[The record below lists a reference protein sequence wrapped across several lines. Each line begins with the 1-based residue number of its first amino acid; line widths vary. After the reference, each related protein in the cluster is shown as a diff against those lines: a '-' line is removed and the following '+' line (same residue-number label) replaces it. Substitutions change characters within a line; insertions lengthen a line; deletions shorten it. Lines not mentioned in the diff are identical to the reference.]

1 MAITVSE
8 PIIAS
13 GKPRIDASY
22 GPWETWEAA
31 ATGLTDIYKTSSFGI
46 NVPAR
51 ILVCVN
57 DVEYILTEQIIDEY
71 SAEDVDAAEDNN
83 TQLTQKTVNATALQ
97 TKCTPYA
104 QGGGITEEEVDT
116 KIQTAINGEI
126 SRADLAY
133 ANKNTQTS
141 VNRPV
146 IVTASP
152 HIAPSPQY
160 TRFYGEYDESFT
172 FVPDNSLVSNRNSM
186 DTIDLE
192 KVLGYSPVPYVD
204 NAVDN
209 PNSDSPEH
217 PNIIGK
223 SFAQVNLTKN
233 DIWIG
238 TATQYRSA
246 LLFNSAEV
254 ANKTLVIIT
263 SDGSGVVNVS
273 GENIVV
279 PARPVV
285 QNGEE

>member
-31 ATGLTDIYKTSSFGI
+31 AAGLTNTYKTSTFGVI
-46 NVPAR
+46 VPAR

-57 DVEYILTEQIIDEY
+57 DVEYILTEQISEEYTNDEVDD
-71 SAEDVDAAEDNN
+71 AEGQGI
-83 TQLTQKTVNATALQ
+83 TLTQKTVNATALQ

-104 QGGGITEEEVDT
+104 QGGGITEEEVNT

-141 VNRPV
+141 VNTPV

-152 HIAPSPQY
+152 HIASSPKY
-160 TRFYGEYDESFT
+160 RRFYGEYDESFT
-172 FVPDNSLVSNRNSM
+172 FVPDDSLESNRNRM

-204 NAVDN
+204 NAVGN

-238 TATQYRSA
+238 TASQYRSA
-246 LLFNSAEV
+246 LLFNSAKV
-254 ANKTLVIIT
+254 ANKTLIIIT

-273 GENIVV
+273 GESIVV
-279 PARPVV
+279 PSRPVT
-285 QNGEE
+285 QNGE